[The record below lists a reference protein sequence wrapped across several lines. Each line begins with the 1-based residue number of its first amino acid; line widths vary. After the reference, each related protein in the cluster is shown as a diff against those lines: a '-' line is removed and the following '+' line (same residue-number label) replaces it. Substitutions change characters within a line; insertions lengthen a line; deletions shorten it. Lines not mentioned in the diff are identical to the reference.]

1 MTAPNDPHLNIR
13 RTYLMAKALN
23 YQIAWL
29 RDKVEPDVKKILN
42 EAKAKNSH
50 LIQRFG
56 NTLSTD
62 AKRILDEVSF
72 ELLDEIWEKFKET
85 KDKDK
90 TTSGGL

>member
-1 MTAPNDPHLNIR
+1 MRPQEAHLNIR

-23 YQIAWL
+23 YQIVWL

-50 LIQRFG
+50 LIQRFE

-62 AKRILDEVSF
+62 ARKVLDDVSF
-72 ELLDEIWEKFKET
+72 ELLDEIWDKFKVT
-85 KDKDK
+85 KD
-90 TTSGGL
+90 TQY